1 MRKKLWAAAGVI
13 GLVILAG
20 CSNTGSSETEELKK
34 QVAQLEQQVTDLKS
48 QNTQAGDEASSAG
61 QEAQTDGADD
71 KTDAAGT
78 ESGVSAGTESG
89 ASAAAEVSANG
100 AGTAA
105 ATMEELSAKV
115 DAFVEK
121 AGEAKA
127 DKTDQE
133 NLDTFFALKQEEKAI
148 NDELDLYED
157 ELERQ
162 YRAGELTRDEYRA
175 EERELELLEDK
186 LDEAEDALEYVFGI
200 DD

>member
-20 CSNTGSSETEELKK
+20 CSNTGGSETEELKK

-61 QEAQTDGADD
+61 QEVQTDGADD
-71 KTDAAGT
+71 KTDA
-78 ESGVSAGTESG
+78 AGTESG

-105 ATMEELSAKV
+105 VTMEELSAKV

-121 AGEAKA
+121 AGDAKA

-148 NDELDLYED
+148 DDELDLYED

-186 LDEAEDALEYVFGI
+186 LDEAEDTLEYVFGI

>member
-1 MRKKLWAAAGVI
+1 MMRKKLWAAAGVI

-20 CSNTGSSETEELKK
+20 CSNTGGSETEELKK

-48 QNTQAGDEASSAG
+48 QNTQAGDDASSAG

-71 KTDAAGT
+71 KT
-78 ESGVSAGTESG
+78 GVS
-89 ASAAAEVSANG
+89 G

-115 DAFVEK
+115 DAFVER

-133 NLDTFFALKQEEKAI
+133 NLDTFFALKQEEQALD
-148 NDELDLYED
+148 DELDLYED

>member
-1 MRKKLWAAAGVI
+1 MMRKKLWAAAGVI

-20 CSNTGSSETEELKK
+20 CSNTGGSETEELKK

-48 QNTQAGDEASSAG
+48 QNAQAGDEASSAE

-71 KTDAAGT
+71 KT
-78 ESGVSAGTESG
+78 GVSGAEGG
-89 ASAAAEVSANG
+89 ASADAEASANG

-133 NLDTFFALKQEEKAI
+133 NLDTFFALKQEEQALD
-148 NDELDLYED
+148 DELDLYED